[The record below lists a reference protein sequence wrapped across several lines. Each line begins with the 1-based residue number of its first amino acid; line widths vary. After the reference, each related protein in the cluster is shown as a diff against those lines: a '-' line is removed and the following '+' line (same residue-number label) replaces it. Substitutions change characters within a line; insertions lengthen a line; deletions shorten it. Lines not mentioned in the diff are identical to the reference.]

1 MSSFSP
7 APLLLILFTLLC
19 LITPPAAGAP
29 QLPPPAGRWVLII
42 PPSDATAAVTF
53 REYPGVRRMENL
65 AGTLTE
71 LPSLSPAVSAPR
83 GGLVLALLSL
93 REGYA
98 RVTLSPSGQTGW
110 IKVRPGWQIAPWE
123 RFLPGRTVRLRGGVR
138 DAARQLHRTPAEAG
152 EVTGSVPAGSPLA
165 AAEVRDDWLLVR
177 CGGAVTGWLRWRNG
191 DGRLLVTVE

>member
-1 MSSFSP
+1 MWRFSP
-7 APLLLILFTLLC
+7 ALLLPPLVTLLC
-19 LITPPAAGAP
+19 LISLPAAGGP

-53 REYPGVRRMENL
+53 REYPGARRLESVAKAL
-65 AGTLTE
+65 AE
-71 LPSLSPAVSAPR
+71 LPSLSPAVSAPG

-98 RVTLSPSGQTGW
+98 RVALSPSGQTGW
-110 IKVRPGWQIAPWE
+110 IQVRPGWQIAPWE

-138 DAARQLHRTPAEAG
+138 DAARQLHRTPAETG
-152 EVTGSVPAGSPLA
+152 EVTGSVPTSSPLT

-177 CGGAVTGWLRWRNG
+177 SGDTATGWLRWRNG